1 MKMNHMQSNSKSTAT
16 ASMFRRGLKRFAC
29 IGAAGTLLLTATSS
43 WAAGGNNAYH
53 WTNLV
58 SDIPGVAK
66 FTDPNL
72 VNPWGLS
79 IGSEFW
85 VSNAETGTSTLYDLD
100 GTPFS
105 LVVTIPPSA
114 SSGEQVG
121 APTGNVFNSGS
132 GFVVTQ
138 NGVSGPAIFI
148 FVSEDGGI
156 SGWNPT
162 VSPDRAI
169 LAVDHGAED
178 AIYKGATLATTV
190 DGDRLYATNFHA
202 GKVEIYDQN
211 FVEIDTAQT
220 FVDPTLQQGFA
231 PFGIQNINGLIHV
244 TYAKQDAD
252 KVDDVPGPGFGF
264 VSVFDTS
271 GNFIKRLVSRGRLN
285 APWGLALAPQGF
297 GKASGSLLVGN
308 FGDGRINAF
317 DPTTGRSLGTLKQA
331 TGTPLAFDGLWALL
345 FVDTDLYFTAGIA
358 DEAHGLFGEIQAD
371 Q

>member
-1 MKMNHMQSNSKSTAT
+1 MKINHIQSNSKSTAT
-16 ASMFRRGLKRFAC
+16 ASLFRRALKRFAC
-29 IGAAGTLLLTATSS
+29 ISAAGTLLLTATSS

-114 SSGEQVG
+114 SSSEQVG

-132 GFVVTQ
+132 GFEVTR